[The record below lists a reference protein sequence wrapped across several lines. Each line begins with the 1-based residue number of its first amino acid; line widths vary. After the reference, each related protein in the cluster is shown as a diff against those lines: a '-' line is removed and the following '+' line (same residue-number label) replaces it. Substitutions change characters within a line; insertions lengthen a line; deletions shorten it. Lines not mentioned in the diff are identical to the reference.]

1 MKKKNM
7 LSMMLAGCL
16 ALSLTACGGSSESGA
31 ASDNSGASGDSGT
44 ITLGMIGPLT
54 GSVAV
59 YGTHIENGVKLA
71 IEEINAAG
79 GVTLS
84 DGTHQLAVEVKDDQ
98 GDSTECVNAMN
109 ALISD
114 GIQLVVGS
122 ATSGCTSA
130 ITSIANSEGVVMITP
145 SGTADSLTTTSRGS
159 WPPSTPWT
167 KATPR
172 WAWSTAPPIPIPPAC
187 GTPSSR
193 PARIRV
199 WM

>member
-84 DGTHQLAVEVKDDQ
+84 DGAHQLAVEVKDDQ

-109 ALISD
+109 AL
-114 GIQLVVGS
+114 
-122 ATSGCTSA
+122 
-130 ITSIANSEGVVMITP
+130 
-145 SGTADSLTTTSRGS
+145 TASS
-159 WPPSTPWT
+159 WWWAPPPPAVPPPSPPSP
-167 KATPR
+167 TPR
-172 WAWSTAPPIPIPPAC
+172 AWS
-187 GTPSSR
+187 
-193 PARIRV
+193 
-199 WM
+199 

>member
-84 DGTHQLAVEVKDDQ
+84 W
-98 GDSTECVNAMN
+98 
-109 ALISD
+109 
-114 GIQLVVGS
+114 
-122 ATSGCTSA
+122 
-130 ITSIANSEGVVMITP
+130 P
-145 SGTADSLTTTSRGS
+145 WRSRMTREI
-159 WPPSTPWT
+159 PPSASTP
-167 KATPR
+167 
-172 WAWSTAPPIPIPPAC
+172 
-187 GTPSSR
+187 
-193 PARIRV
+193 
-199 WM
+199 